1 MRDSGTTLS
10 ICIFAVGGVV
20 GGIERLALLEKQQQ
34 QQFLAVLG
42 AHKEVIQI

>member
-34 QQFLAVLG
+34 QFLAVLG

>member
-20 GGIERLALLEKQQQ
+20 GGIERLALLEKQ
-34 QQFLAVLG
+34 FLAVLG